1 MKNNE
6 QKLITSKNINN
17 NIKIRIFNAIILS
30 ILLYGIHI
38 IPLTD
43 NSINKIQSFYLKCL
57 RYIINENYDYK
68 NPQKKLKLTMK
79 FALEIIYQLY
89 KAH

>member
-43 NSINKIQSFYLKCL
+43 NSINKIQSF
-57 RYIINENYDYK
+57 
-68 NPQKKLKLTMK
+68 
-79 FALEIIYQLY
+79 
-89 KAH
+89 